1 MRFHR
6 LEKVEST
13 GELGWFRAEVLRSI
27 IRPQSFARSLG
38 RKHFGLAGVLVAL
51 AAGIGLSV
59 TVDTLVV
66 AAKGLSPLPSLS
78 RLLFESFLLGVR
90 VDISVAAVGFAL
102 YLAAAA
108 TRRVELTLDQSF
120 NAIAFALSPLI
131 VAPVAAVIAAL
142 DPGLLGMAGA
152 VMGLVLLRVLAGL
165 ALNLRALLPLS
176 VAALALVLVLAG
188 CAIVLPDQVSRLR
201 MTAYAIAPQLAAP
214 LAAAPAQ
221 GKRYEIEGA
230 SLTVPEEW
238 TYSVRGRP
246 GEIAHF
252 ETRTAT
258 LNVMRGQPE
267 AFATMDSFADQMARD
282 ERLGFTARRNER
294 EVKSIN
300 GLVTVVDR
308 ADGTYEGRH
317 IALCQFA
324 IVQRASGVALQFRF
338 FDPPDVEAAFA
349 QAAAIAAT
357 WRPAPVR

>member
-1 MRFHR
+1 M
-6 LEKVEST
+6 EST
-13 GELGWFRAEVLRSI
+13 GELGWFRSEVFRSI
-27 IRPQSFARSLG
+27 IRPQSFARSLA
-38 RKHFGLAGVLVAL
+38 REHFGLAGVLVAL
-51 AAGIGLSV
+51 AAGIGLSI

-142 DPGLLGMAGA
+142 DPGLLGVAGA
-152 VMGLVLLRVLAGL
+152 IMGLILLRVLAGL
-165 ALNLRALLPLS
+165 ALNLRALLPLP

-230 SLTVPEEW
+230 SLIVPEEW
-238 TYSVRGRP
+238 AYSVRGRP

-252 ETRTAT
+252 ETPTAT

-338 FDPPDVEAAFA
+338 CDPPDVEAAFV

>member
-1 MRFHR
+1 
-6 LEKVEST
+6 VETT
-13 GELGWFRAEVLRSI
+13 GELGWFRSEVFRSI

-38 RKHFGLAGVLVAL
+38 REHFGLAGVLVAL
-51 AAGIGLSV
+51 AAGMGLSI

-78 RLLFESFLLGVR
+78 RLLFESLLLGVR

-108 TRRVELTLDQSF
+108 TRRVELTLDQAF

-131 VAPVAAVIAAL
+131 VAPVAAVIATL
-142 DPGLLGMAGA
+142 DPRLLGMAGA

-165 ALNLRALLPLS
+165 ALNLSALLPLS

-238 TYSVRGRP
+238 AYSVRGRP

-252 ETRTAT
+252 ETPTAT

-294 EVKSIN
+294 EVKSIS

-357 WRPAPVR
+357 WRPGPVR

>member
-1 MRFHR
+1 
-6 LEKVEST
+6 VEST
-13 GELGWFRAEVLRSI
+13 GELGWFRSEVLRSI

-38 RKHFGLAGVLVAL
+38 REHFGLAGVLVAL
-51 AAGIGLSV
+51 AAGIGLSI

-142 DPGLLGMAGA
+142 DTGLLGMAGA

-165 ALNLRALLPLS
+165 ALNLRALL
-176 VAALALVLVLAG
+176 ALALVLAG
-188 CAIVLPDQVSRLR
+188 CAIVLADQVSRLR

-238 TYSVRGRP
+238 SYSVRGRP

-252 ETRTAT
+252 ETPTAT

-300 GLVTVVDR
+300 GLVSVVDR

-324 IVQRASGVALQFRF
+324 VVQRASGVALQFRF
-338 FDPPDVEAAFA
+338 FDPPDVETAFV

>member
-1 MRFHR
+1 M
-6 LEKVEST
+6 EST
-13 GELGWFRAEVLRSI
+13 GELGWFRSEVFRSI

-38 RKHFGLAGVLVAL
+38 REHFGLAGVLVAL
-51 AAGIGLSV
+51 AAGMGLSI

-78 RLLFESFLLGVR
+78 RLLIESFLLGVR
-90 VDISVAAVGFAL
+90 VDVSVAAVAFAL

-108 TRRVELTLDQSF
+108 TRRVELTLDQAF

-142 DPGLLGMAGA
+142 DPGLLGVAGVA
-152 VMGLVLLRVLAGL
+152 MGLFLIRVLAGL
-165 ALNLRALLPLS
+165 ALNLRALLPLP
-176 VAALALVLVLAG
+176 VAGLALVLVLAG

-238 TYSVRGRP
+238 AYSVRGRP

-252 ETRTAT
+252 ETPTAT

-282 ERLGFTARRNER
+282 ERLGFTGRRNER

-357 WRPAPVR
+357 WRPALVR